1 MDMNSI
7 LLVYLGI
14 SFTHLSFRSEGYQFL
29 GDLTKVLLM
38 PTLMLFLMQQGNYPL
53 LLAALLFA
61 TIADALLNKG
71 HQGSH
76 FFWGMASFAVCHIFY
91 GIHVLSL
98 GVDWIL
104 TAIAFAGLMIPYSLL
119 YRLIGKQKGAA
130 KYLAYAM
137 LLFML
142 ASLLTGLASLLCI
155 MGIVLF
161 IISDTMIGLDSL
173 EIRHIS
179 NTSEMGSYILAQL
192 LLVLGFTAL

>member
-1 MDMNSI
+1 MDMNTI

-14 SFTHLSFRSEGYQFL
+14 SFAHLSFRSVGYQFL
-29 GDLTKVLLM
+29 GNLTKVLLM

-61 TIADALLNKG
+61 TIGDALLTKG

-76 FFWGMASFAVCHIFY
+76 FIWGMASFAVCHIFY
-91 GIHVLSL
+91 GIHVLLL

-104 TAIAFAGLMIPYSLL
+104 AAIAFSGLMIPYSLL
-119 YRLIGKQKGAA
+119 YRLIGKQKGSA

-155 MGIVLF
+155 MGILLF
-161 IISDTMIGLDSL
+161 ILSDTMIGMDSL
-173 EIRHIS
+173 AMKHV
-179 NTSEMGSYILAQL
+179 NDTSIMGSYILAQL

>member
-1 MDMNSI
+1 MDMNTI

-14 SFTHLSFRSEGYQFL
+14 SFAHLSFRSVGYQFL
-29 GDLTKVLLM
+29 GNLTKVLLM
-38 PTLMLFLMQQGNYPL
+38 PTLMLFLMQQGDYPL

-61 TIADALLNKG
+61 TIGDALLTKG

-76 FFWGMASFAVCHIFY
+76 FIWGMASFAVCHIFY
-91 GIHVLSL
+91 GIHVLLL

-104 TAIAFAGLMIPYSLL
+104 AAIAFSGLMIPYSLL
-119 YRLIGKQKGAA
+119 YRLIGKQKGSA

-155 MGIVLF
+155 MGILLF
-161 IISDTMIGLDSL
+161 ILSDTMIGMDSL
-173 EIRHIS
+173 AMKHV
-179 NTSEMGSYILAQL
+179 NDTSIMGSYILAQL

>member
-1 MDMNSI
+1 
-7 LLVYLGI
+7 
-14 SFTHLSFRSEGYQFL
+14 
-29 GDLTKVLLM
+29 
-38 PTLMLFLMQQGNYPL
+38 
-53 LLAALLFA
+53 
-61 TIADALLNKG
+61 
-71 HQGSH
+71 
-76 FFWGMASFAVCHIFY
+76 
-91 GIHVLSL
+91 
-98 GVDWIL
+98 VDWIL
-104 TAIAFAGLMIPYSLL
+104 TAIAFAGLLIPYSLL